1 MEDQVFH
8 RGNGDGGDGGALCH
22 DAGRSGRK
30 DLPDSSMGLPCV
42 LLFPAGENCQKRGS
56 L

>member
-8 RGNGDGGDGGALCH
+8 RGNGDGGDGGSLCH
-22 DAGRSGRK
+22 DAGRACGT
-30 DLPDSSMGLPCV
+30 DLPGSGVGLPCV